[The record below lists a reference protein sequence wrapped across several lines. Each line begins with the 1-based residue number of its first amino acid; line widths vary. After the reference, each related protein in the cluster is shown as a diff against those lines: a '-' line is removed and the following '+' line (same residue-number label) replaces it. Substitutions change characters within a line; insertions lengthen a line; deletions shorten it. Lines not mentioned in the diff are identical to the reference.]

1 MLKALRQ
8 HNNILLALLVS
19 ISLIAGVV
27 AVQQATNTGIEI
39 AFAGGGGG
47 GGGGGAGADACG
59 PTGPSG
65 APGMGGGCGCDGAA
79 SGGHGGDGDGD
90 GGGGGGPVCTTSQC
104 ISAAN
109 VCGDV
114 SIGTQNSCTGICS
127 ASVPANPSGSC
138 SVATACGVNATGF
151 NGCSGQC
158 NITQYPFCLTTQNPD
173 GDGEIEWITLDDG
186 SGDGSGLG
194 VTDVFAQIF
203 AKPTLVAPGASTV
216 IRWLSV
222 ETESCD
228 VIGENGDLF
237 DGVRGEQLS
246 GPILQET
253 VYTLTC
259 EGYDGSTVTDSVR
272 VRIVPDWEEF

>member
-1 MLKALRQ
+1 MLAVALIGGTIVLQ
-8 HNNILLALLVS
+8 TV
-19 ISLIAGVV
+19 
-27 AVQQATNTGIEI
+27 TNTGIQI
-39 AFAGGGGG
+39 AFAGGDGGG
-47 GGGGGAGADACG
+47 GGGGGAADPCG
-59 PTGPSG
+59 NPGPSS
-65 APGMGGGCGCDGAA
+65 ANGMSGGCGCDGPGAGA
-79 SGGHGGDGDGD
+79 GGGDGDGD
-90 GGGGGGPVCTTSQC
+90 GDGPGGGPICTTSQC

-114 SIGTQNSCTGICS
+114 SIGTHNSCTNACS

-138 SVATACGVNATGF
+138 SLATACGVNATGF

-158 NITQYPFCLTTQNPD
+158 NITQYPFCKTTQNPD

-203 AKPTLVAPGASTV
+203 AKPNIVAPGASTV

-222 ETESCD
+222 ETENCD

-237 DGVRGEQLS
+237 SGIRGEEVT
-246 GPILQET
+246 GAILQET
-253 VYTLTC
+253 VYTLSC
-259 EGYDGSTVTDSVR
+259 EGFDGSTVTDSVR
-272 VRIVPDWEEF
+272 VRVVPNWEEF